1 MKKTNKAL
9 AVILSVIMVLTLIPM
24 TAFAAYYTIELDE
37 RITVTV
43 PEEGFSY
50 CGFTPD
56 EDGTY
61 VVYSDSGEN
70 YVDPFVDISDEYGN
84 EIASDDDNDYANTY
98 DFYCIFDAE
107 AGVDYTFKMGEY
119 DDLEAE
125 FDIIV
130 KVFGEITHQPTSDEP
145 YVEVTE
151 GSYAEYQWYRI
162 VDSFEV
168 TDEIADAREGKTA
181 GEFATYDS
189 ENGWT
194 GVEYD
199 EYSDYIEYNYFKLDL
214 EAGQTIKMTPDCDVR
229 EIGIWCECDSA
240 YEYWNYVDE
249 GETIEFIADHDCY
262 YCTYVDAY
270 NDSLEVPG
278 LKAEIIDVDKANN
291 EAQLEADEAGTYVCL
306 VTFDGCRY
314 EVSDEVEIGESNV
327 DTTNKILEADINVR
341 TDIAGLNVYDYED
354 YIEILTEGL
363 QFEDDYG
370 DPAVYVED
378 SDGEYF
384 EGEFVS
390 GETYTIYVYLSAE
403 SGYKLAN
410 TVDGTVNG
418 EEVLTEVD
426 GWVPGGIYGD
436 VSVKYVEFEFEI
448 TVTDPCNHVCH
459 RDGFM
464 GFLWSIVNFFNRIFG
479 LNPFCVCGA
488 AHY

>member
-1 MKKTNKAL
+1 MKKTRKAL

-24 TAFAAYYTIELDE
+24 SAFAADYTIELDE

-84 EIASDDDNDYANTY
+84 EIASDDDNDYADTY

-151 GSYAEYQWYRI
+151 GSHAEYQWYRI

-168 TDEIADAREGKTA
+168 TDEIADAREGKNS

-194 GVEYD
+194 GVVYG

-214 EAGQTIKMTPDCDVR
+214 EAGQTIKMTPDCDVI
-229 EIGIWCECDSA
+229 EVGIWCECDSA
-240 YEYWNYVDE
+240 YDYLYDVDE
-249 GETIEFIADHDCY
+249 GETFEFIADHDCY
-262 YCTYVDAY
+262 YYTYVDAY
-270 NDSLEVPG
+270 IDSLEVPG

-291 EAQLEADEAGTYVCL
+291 EAQLDADEAGTHFCMIK
-306 VTFDGCRY
+306 FDGCRT
-314 EVSDEVEIGESNV
+314 EISDEVEIGESNV
-327 DTTNKILEADINVR
+327 DTTNKILEADISVR

-436 VSVKYVEFEFEI
+436 VEVDYVAFEFEI
-448 TVTDPCNHVCH
+448 TVTDPCTHVCH

-464 GFLWSIVNFFNRIFG
+464 GFLWSIVNFFNRIFR